1 MVTWMTMPE
10 DQTEREKFLRLYGAC
25 EKRVY
30 AAAFRVLRDPA
41 PTEDAA
47 QQAWLRLLQSWER
60 VSTFGLEEAC
70 GYAVTVAK
78 NAAIDLLRAQRHTV
92 SFSDE
97 WEPPAPTD
105 SAGEYAYLVSLV
117 RALPEGYRRVLEL
130 KLVEEQSNQEI
141 ARRLGLNESTVA
153 TRIQRGKAMRS
164 PYIRNLGESHFGER
178 GIAGM
183 VYVGIGQYAA
193 HQYDAGQRTDH
204 HRIPECSG
212 RRYQS
217 LTHGVAGL
225 CCCSNDWSRT
235 ETGLIGE

>member
-78 NAAIDLLRAQRHTV
+78 NAAIDLLRAQRYTV

-97 WEPPAPTD
+97 WETQMCIRD
-105 SAGEYAYLVSLV
+105 RHLWH
-117 RALPEGYRRVLEL
+117 RRTARFCRPLE
-130 KLVEEQSNQEI
+130 
-141 ARRLGLNESTVA
+141 RRGGNLA
-153 TRIQRGKAMRS
+153 AQRHC
-164 PYIRNLGESHFGER
+164 LGESGCTACEAER
-178 GIAGM
+178 AAWLGRAG
-183 VYVGIGQYAA
+183 G
-193 HQYDAGQRTDH
+193 D
-204 HRIPECSG
+204 
-212 RRYQS
+212 
-217 LTHGVAGL
+217 L
-225 CCCSNDWSRT
+225 SR
-235 ETGLIGE
+235 GG

>member
-25 EKRVY
+25 ETRVY
-30 AAAFRVLRDPA
+30 AAALRVLRNPA
-41 PTEDAA
+41 PTEAAA

-153 TRIQRGKAMRS
+153 TRIQRGKAMLR
-164 PYIRNLGESHFGER
+164 ER
-178 GIAGM
+178 LKKEG
-183 VYVGIGQYAA
+183 YCY
-193 HQYDAGQRTDH
+193 
-204 HRIPECSG
+204 E
-212 RRYQS
+212 
-217 LTHGVAGL
+217 
-225 CCCSNDWSRT
+225 
-235 ETGLIGE
+235 

>member
-1 MVTWMTMPE
+1 M
-10 DQTEREKFLRLYGAC
+10 
-25 EKRVY
+25 
-30 AAAFRVLRDPA
+30 
-41 PTEDAA
+41 
-47 QQAWLRLLQSWER
+47 
-60 VSTFGLEEAC
+60 EEAC

-153 TRIQRGKAMRS
+153 TRIQRGKAMLR
-164 PYIRNLGESHFGER
+164 ER
-178 GIAGM
+178 LKKEG
-183 VYVGIGQYAA
+183 YCY
-193 HQYDAGQRTDH
+193 
-204 HRIPECSG
+204 E
-212 RRYQS
+212 
-217 LTHGVAGL
+217 
-225 CCCSNDWSRT
+225 
-235 ETGLIGE
+235 

>member
-1 MVTWMTMPE
+1 MGRVRKEYTPRHFVCCVIPHRPRMPLS
-10 DQTEREKFLRLYGAC
+10 RRGF
-25 EKRVY
+25 
-30 AAAFRVLRDPA
+30 AFCKA
-41 PTEDAA
+41 
-47 QQAWLRLLQSWER
+47 
-60 VSTFGLEEAC
+60 GC

-153 TRIQRGKAMRS
+153 TRIQRGKAMLR
-164 PYIRNLGESHFGER
+164 ER
-178 GIAGM
+178 LKKEG
-183 VYVGIGQYAA
+183 YCY
-193 HQYDAGQRTDH
+193 
-204 HRIPECSG
+204 E
-212 RRYQS
+212 
-217 LTHGVAGL
+217 
-225 CCCSNDWSRT
+225 
-235 ETGLIGE
+235 

>member
-105 SAGEYAYLVSLV
+105 LSRSYGRCRRATAVCWSSSSL
-117 RALPEGYRRVLEL
+117 RNR
-130 KLVEEQSNQEI
+130 
-141 ARRLGLNESTVA
+141 A
-153 TRIQRGKAMRS
+153 TRRS
-164 PYIRNLGESHFGER
+164 L
-178 GIAGM
+178 A
-183 VYVGIGQYAA
+183 VL
-193 HQYDAGQRTDH
+193 D
-204 HRIPECSG
+204 
-212 RRYQS
+212 
-217 LTHGVAGL
+217 
-225 CCCSNDWSRT
+225 
-235 ETGLIGE
+235 

>member
-60 VSTFGLEEAC
+60 VSTC

-97 WEPPAPTD
+97 WEPPALSD
-105 SAGEYAYLVSLV
+105 STGEYAYLVSLV
-117 RALPEGYRRVLEL
+117 RALPDGYRRVLEL

-141 ARRLGLNESTVA
+141 ARCLGLNESTVA
-153 TRIQRGKAMRS
+153 TRIQRGKAMLR
-164 PYIRNLGESHFGER
+164 ER
-178 GIAGM
+178 LKKEG
-183 VYVGIGQYAA
+183 YCY
-193 HQYDAGQRTDH
+193 
-204 HRIPECSG
+204 E
-212 RRYQS
+212 
-217 LTHGVAGL
+217 
-225 CCCSNDWSRT
+225 
-235 ETGLIGE
+235 

>member
-117 RALPEGYRRVLEL
+117 RALPEG
-130 KLVEEQSNQEI
+130 
-141 ARRLGLNESTVA
+141 
-153 TRIQRGKAMRS
+153 
-164 PYIRNLGESHFGER
+164 
-178 GIAGM
+178 
-183 VYVGIGQYAA
+183 
-193 HQYDAGQRTDH
+193 
-204 HRIPECSG
+204 
-212 RRYQS
+212 
-217 LTHGVAGL
+217 
-225 CCCSNDWSRT
+225 
-235 ETGLIGE
+235 

>member
-30 AAAFRVLRDPA
+30 AAAFRVLRNPA

-78 NAAIDLLRAQRHTV
+78 NAAIDLLRAPRHAV
-92 SFSDE
+92 S
-97 WEPPAPTD
+97 
-105 SAGEYAYLVSLV
+105 YLVSLV

-153 TRIQRGKAMRS
+153 TRIQRGKAMLR
-164 PYIRNLGESHFGER
+164 ER
-178 GIAGM
+178 LKKEG
-183 VYVGIGQYAA
+183 YCY
-193 HQYDAGQRTDH
+193 
-204 HRIPECSG
+204 E
-212 RRYQS
+212 
-217 LTHGVAGL
+217 
-225 CCCSNDWSRT
+225 
-235 ETGLIGE
+235 

>member
-1 MVTWMTMPE
+1 MAPPSA
-10 DQTEREKFLRLYGAC
+10 KLGA
-25 EKRVY
+25 
-30 AAAFRVLRDPA
+30 
-41 PTEDAA
+41 
-47 QQAWLRLLQSWER
+47 

-153 TRIQRGKAMRS
+153 TRIQRGKAMLR
-164 PYIRNLGESHFGER
+164 ER
-178 GIAGM
+178 LKKEG
-183 VYVGIGQYAA
+183 YCY
-193 HQYDAGQRTDH
+193 
-204 HRIPECSG
+204 E
-212 RRYQS
+212 
-217 LTHGVAGL
+217 
-225 CCCSNDWSRT
+225 
-235 ETGLIGE
+235 

>member
-1 MVTWMTMPE
+1 MPSALLSE
-10 DQTEREKFLRLYGAC
+10 
-25 EKRVY
+25 VSS
-30 AAAFRVLRDPA
+30 A

-153 TRIQRGKAMRS
+153 TRIQRGKAMLR
-164 PYIRNLGESHFGER
+164 ER
-178 GIAGM
+178 LKKEG
-183 VYVGIGQYAA
+183 YCY
-193 HQYDAGQRTDH
+193 
-204 HRIPECSG
+204 E
-212 RRYQS
+212 
-217 LTHGVAGL
+217 
-225 CCCSNDWSRT
+225 
-235 ETGLIGE
+235 

>member
-105 SAGEYAYLVSLV
+105 SAGEYAY
-117 RALPEGYRRVLEL
+117 RRVLEL

-153 TRIQRGKAMRS
+153 TRIQRGKAMLR
-164 PYIRNLGESHFGER
+164 ER
-178 GIAGM
+178 LKKEG
-183 VYVGIGQYAA
+183 YCY
-193 HQYDAGQRTDH
+193 
-204 HRIPECSG
+204 E
-212 RRYQS
+212 
-217 LTHGVAGL
+217 
-225 CCCSNDWSRT
+225 
-235 ETGLIGE
+235 

>member
-105 SAGEYAYLVSLV
+105 SSGEYAYLVSLV
-117 RALPEGYRRVLEL
+117 RALPEGYRTCYRAEN
-130 KLVEEQSNQEI
+130 S
-141 ARRLGLNESTVA
+141 
-153 TRIQRGKAMRS
+153 
-164 PYIRNLGESHFGER
+164 
-178 GIAGM
+178 
-183 VYVGIGQYAA
+183 
-193 HQYDAGQRTDH
+193 
-204 HRIPECSG
+204 
-212 RRYQS
+212 
-217 LTHGVAGL
+217 
-225 CCCSNDWSRT
+225 
-235 ETGLIGE
+235 